1 MNKKYFLIMLCIYLV
16 SSNVFGQLKI
26 DTTKRYIDT
35 TVTIHLADF
44 INADKQLTLYAD
56 TLNNLKRTDKLPKF
70 LYNPCFDNQPILWTN
85 LHSAVSLRNMLL
97 GKVEN
102 KEVLKRIMNDKE
114 LSKKC
119 QIITDIKIPYIDK
132 SFSQLSKERLK
143 KIYKATH

>member
-1 MNKKYFLIMLCIYLV
+1 
-16 SSNVFGQLKI
+16 
-26 DTTKRYIDT
+26 
-35 TVTIHLADF
+35 
-44 INADKQLTLYAD
+44 
-56 TLNNLKRTDKLPKF
+56 
-70 LYNPCFDNQPILWTN
+70 
-85 LHSAVSLRNMLL
+85 MLL

-119 QIITDIKIPYIDK
+119 QIITEIKIPYIDK